1 MPALVTSRYVGTKV
15 PVIVLDKLVDKR
27 IDLRRQRTRQ
37 ETLHGQRCLVGSLAC
52 GAGAVV
58 GTLIVEST
66 DSQQIYHLLVHLL
79 LSVDNR
85 AYHLLLVSI
94 YRWHLQVEVNLWC
107 CGLST
112 YVHQAVY
119 TDGVAAERVAD
130 IQVAQTHTANRIN
143 GLQVECSLIG
153 IATKH
158 DGTTAVKRKVLLD
171 DILDG
176 DAVRAVINGVGS
188 KHIKRALVVE
198 RCAYR
203 TVTIKGDVIL
213 GAFVHQQLQGG
224 VGRGVNLEV
233 DVDIRIVGTRVGRRG
248 GAQLSRCA
256 NCGGIGVL
264 PGNKLLIAD
273 SIWTGGVIHKH
284 ATGLGR
290 YVTIDNHIVAM
301 TADRYVTTCING
313 AVEG

>member
-15 PVIVLDKLVDKR
+15 PVVVLDKLVDKR

-85 AYHLLLVSI
+85 AHHLLLVGI

-107 CGLST
+107 CGLSAD
-112 YVHQAVY
+112 VHQAVHA
-119 TDGVAAERVAD
+119 DGIAAERVAD
-130 IQVAQTHTANRIN
+130 VQVGKTHAANRIN
-143 GLQVECSLIG
+143 GLQVECCLIG

-224 VGRGVNLEV
+224 VGRGVNLKV
-233 DVDIRIVGTRVGRRG
+233 DVDIRIVGPRASWARYARLVSNTRF
-248 GAQLSRCA
+248 SSW
-256 NCGGIGVL
+256 VL